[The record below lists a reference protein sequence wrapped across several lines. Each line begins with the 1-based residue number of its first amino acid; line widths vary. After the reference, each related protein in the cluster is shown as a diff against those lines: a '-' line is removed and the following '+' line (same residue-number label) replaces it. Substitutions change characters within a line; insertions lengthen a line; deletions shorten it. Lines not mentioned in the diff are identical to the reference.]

1 MTMQTEVDTEVEA
14 GDVPDTVWRIPVTK
28 AKQTLEVHSKDLPD
42 HVYQYAL
49 ELGLKTLLNRGQTTI
64 TKASIPDEDQRQA
77 ASLAKAEE
85 TLEAMYAG
93 KIRIVGGSK
102 ADKVPR
108 EVTTEAMRVAR
119 NVVKDELKK
128 NNIKISHVEAS
139 EITKA
144 AKALLAAD
152 PSYIENAKDEIER
165 RARTKVAIDV
175 KALVP
180 VSQKRVAAEKA
191 KKAEKVLSQA
201 KAGQVAT
208 RGRPQPSARQ

>member
-1 MTMQTEVDTEVEA
+1 MTMQDQEVEVEV
-14 GDVPDTVWRIPVTK
+14 DVPDTVWRIPVTK
-28 AKQTLEVHSKDLPD
+28 AKQSLEVHSKDLPD

-64 TKASIPDEDQRQA
+64 TKSAVPNDEQRQA
-77 ASLAKAEE
+77 QALAKAQE

-93 KIRIVGGSK
+93 KIRIVGGAK

-128 NNIKISHVEAS
+128 NGIKISHVEAS
-139 EITKA
+139 AITKA
-144 AKALLAAD
+144 AKELLAAD
-152 PSYIENAKDEIER
+152 PSYIENAKEEIER

-175 KALVP
+175 TALVP

-191 KKAEKVLSQA
+191 KKADKVLSAA
-201 KAGQVAT
+201 KAGQVAA
-208 RGRPQPSARQ
+208 RARPQPGVRQ

>member
-1 MTMQTEVDTEVEA
+1 MTMQEADTEVE
-14 GDVPDTVWRIPVTK
+14 DTPNTVWRIQVTK

-64 TKASIPDEDQRQA
+64 TKASIPNEDQRQA
-77 ASLAKAEE
+77 AALAKAEE

-93 KIRIVGGSK
+93 KIRIVGGAK

-152 PSYIENAKDEIER
+152 PSYLDNAREEIER

-191 KKAEKVLSQA
+191 KKAEKVLSAA

-208 RGRPQPSARQ
+208 RNRPQPGARQ